1 MQVYQLAV
9 DTLLFY
15 DMQVNKIIL
24 IFLIQRIESVYEKK
38 NVLIKTIFFFLIFQS
53 RVSFRIL
60 AFL

>member
-15 DMQVNKIIL
+15 DMLVNKIIL
-24 IFLIQRIESVYEKK
+24 IFLIQRIESVYEK
-38 NVLIKTIFFFLIFQS
+38 NVLIKTFFFFLIFQY

>member
-38 NVLIKTIFFFLIFQS
+38 NVLIKTIFFLFDISVQGKF
-53 RVSFRIL
+53 
-60 AFL
+60 